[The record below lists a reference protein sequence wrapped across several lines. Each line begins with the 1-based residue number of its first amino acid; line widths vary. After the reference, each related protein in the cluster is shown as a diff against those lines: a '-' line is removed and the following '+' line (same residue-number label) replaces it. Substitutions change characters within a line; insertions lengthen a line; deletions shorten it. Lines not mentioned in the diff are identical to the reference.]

1 MNAEINRIKWKC
13 RRGMRELDLLLREF
27 SANHLNEL
35 SSSDIKVLDEILD
48 YDDQTLFDFVFK
60 DISLGNSLHEKFI
73 VKNLKSFTILGN
85 L

>member
-35 SSSDIKVLDEILD
+35 SSSDIKVLDALVI
-48 YDDQTLFDFVFK
+48 
-60 DISLGNSLHEKFI
+60 HCM
-73 VKNLKSFTILGN
+73 KNL
-85 L
+85 

>member
-27 SANHLNEL
+27 SSNNLNNL
-35 SSSDIKVLDEILD
+35 GSDDIKVLDEILD

-60 DISLGNSLHEKFI
+60 NISLGNPSHEKFI
-73 VKNLKSFTILGN
+73 VKNLKSFSILGN
-85 L
+85 F

>member
-27 SANHLNEL
+27 SSNNLNNLGSE
-35 SSSDIKVLDEILD
+35 DIKVLDEILD

-60 DISLGNSLHEKFI
+60 DVSLGNPSHEKFI
-73 VKNLKSFTILGN
+73 VKNLKSFSILGN
-85 L
+85 F

>member
-35 SSSDIKVLDEILD
+35 SSGDIKVLDEILD

-60 DISLGNSLHEKFI
+60 DISIGN
-73 VKNLKSFTILGN
+73 
-85 L
+85 